1 MGQSTDP
8 SPPAS
13 HAGQGQAAALPP
25 PPPPQATQAATAV
38 RPRANTTDDPYDDW
52 VVVSPQSPPSGQ
64 IHVVSPQSPP
74 QAPRSFEP
82 TESSREVDED
92 DHDATHGSS
101 STGLFIVQ
109 PTQQLQPVQQQPVQ
123 QQPIQQPQQQQ
134 QQTINHLPSQQT
146 SPQRQSSFVGLP
158 PIRRSSTFGINLT
171 KRAKKRFPLDEDDE
185 NNFVSSPVNTT
196 TDQYGNDGGS
206 SSRFQQG
213 ESSWSAQSA
222 QPMRV
227 DTGPPRFRKDSN
239 MSHNVLSATST
250 QAATLAT
257 ESSGMTGQDLRIDD
271 EKRPLGPGVAM
282 KGAGR
287 VPGPI
292 DTRAAMQQ
300 NEGGTSG
307 RPYGPGMPPH
317 QGIMSPT
324 FGGNPIHHLPPQGPW
339 KLEESHLSEPLATS
353 RNRQSGGSLSP
364 HQQTSFGIDKET
376 GVPSTAAQRPE
387 TQLPPRQ
394 KFSEVP
400 PSSAQRYPGLFT
412 PQAGY
417 QNPSSP
423 TGPRGSEDLG
433 QHFYN
438 RDSAS
443 LYRTQTGDSEVSG
456 FDPSTDEDRGRRR
469 SSGFFKE
476 IGGRISRHTSRER
489 PASKAESGAPSYMA
503 GPDVRGDAVS
513 EASVATGELQDRQRR
528 RSSFFL
534 NLRGSKPSDVGGPH
548 GRDGIEGITPS
559 PKASPNPGGP
569 SQVQQPSLG
578 GPAERKRSFF
588 GPGADQSANLPMPNL
603 SRSSTSTA
611 GYEVASG
618 AMGPPKKRFSGFT
631 SKVFPRSSSQQDL
644 QVPQKPST
652 SHSTATSTMFGRPP
666 STQGS
671 QPGKPS
677 PLAAHGRER
686 SNTTGT
692 NQLFAQETLVN
703 KPLGNV
709 EDDERGRR
717 SSAGGFLSGLFGKR
731 AANKT
736 TETQHVSPQGQDQNA
751 SVPAQFRVQQH
762 TGQQMPPSNLGPRR
776 EDEGQPL
783 MRSPPQGFGQQQ
795 QQPEPPRFQGFS
807 MHPGAGARVQSQ
819 PQSQPQGPELHQ
831 RKSNGS
837 FLPSPQ
843 PSQQFAAVT
852 DQQRSTALEE
862 VRVRPVSD
870 LQSERREAPVAP
882 GHEAHDE
889 HVSRRKSSQ
898 ILNMESHPSQSFD
911 APAPPSQREQPSPGR
926 RHLTE
931 QRQPSLSFLQA
942 EEQLSRPE
950 QPDDQT
956 ETHWVPPGFS
966 AEPTPEPS
974 IRHSYGR
981 ENSPGPQTP
990 PLGQG
995 QVANHQQALGV
1006 QKSGHT
1012 RRISEQSASL
1022 LSPSSNFRAQSPN
1035 GVAGQS
1041 DNSQR
1046 SSVSNSPK
1054 PSSAAQIPAPRAPL
1068 ASESRAPPP
1077 DPSQWRS
1084 APGAPANMQQPDGVG
1099 QQMAGMTSS
1108 GRPQQQQQQ
1117 QHIQQPLHHQHQQQ
1131 QQQQQHPHQPQ
1142 HRHKGFDAENRPPA
1156 QFSQAFPPPNQRSSL
1171 PFSQSQDMQSGG
1183 QDFSAD
1189 GQQNPVSK
1197 WFKNRTSTQPQPRPN
1212 QGPPKESTTKSI
1224 FSAFK
1229 RSSKQPEPRPQQQM
1243 PHPSQIQNLQPQPQ
1257 LQQSHKSQGQQRMP
1271 PAVPLSQRS
1280 HLPQQG
1286 PHHMYQEQR
1295 PSISSFE
1302 QGPLPQRDI
1311 AGRSPEAMQQNNGR
1325 FSSQQDVPFEPVMTR
1340 AIPNGPEPSGSVRSN
1355 PQPYVEPQYDQVPI
1369 PQGYAAVHGEGG
1381 VAPSPY
1387 ALSRTSPPVQYP
1399 AYHSPQVPQWG
1410 QPPVAQRHPSEMSMY
1425 SHPSPPIQQGQQLL
1439 HSHPHG
1445 GAWPEGDRRV
1455 SMASHQS
1462 NISHV
1467 SHSTQAAQVGPQGD
1481 VPIPNQQH
1489 QPQQDTRGIRL
1500 VNQNDSR
1507 IAGPDSQFGQQT
1519 MPPTQQPQQQRYSLV
1534 DAPVPVAASPQ
1545 IQQSN
1550 SREPQG
1556 KQQTKSAEVQTYVSN
1571 TVRNAH
1577 DKPSSPRP
1585 QEHAQQTQ
1593 GLAIDAGSMMV
1604 NNSRSVSDDKQGPA
1618 ENIVSSEPTAPAP
1631 APTAPRLSVNVQQA
1645 NQEPKDNND
1654 LYESTPR
1661 LPSNPSQ
1668 PPAAQPI
1675 VAANTG
1681 HSMVSDSSAD
1691 EAPRNASHANG
1702 SAGTAATTTLA
1713 RGKSTRAELED
1724 TEDERQRT
1732 MRREAQEEKI
1742 LVDPYEELSSGGV
1755 KYRKEEEPADV
1766 PQMSATSYPGQ
1777 EWNPYGAGGFEEW
1790 D

>member
-1 MGQSTDP
+1 MPTHGRTRDPCQAQLHRPSRNIRHLRLHRLNYPRPHSAGPPGDSDSEPVSPVSDTHSISTTPRFQAKDTPGDDYSVGGDLQVPRPISKTQPSWDPFTGTPLVEEEGFEMGQSTDP

-13 HAGQGQAAALPP
+13 HAGQGQAPP
-25 PPPPQATQAATAV
+25 PSSQATQTVAAV
-38 RPRANTTDDPYDDW
+38 RPRANTADEPYDDW

-92 DHDATHGSS
+92 DHDLTHGSS
-101 STGLFIVQ
+101 STGLFIVR
-109 PTQQLQPVQQQPVQ
+109 PTQQLQPVQQQSVQ
-123 QQPIQQPQQQQ
+123 KQPIQQP

-171 KRAKKRFPLDEDDE
+171 KRAKKRFPLDEDDD

-196 TDQYGNDGGS
+196 TDHYGNDGGS

-287 VPGPI
+287 VPEPI

-300 NEGGTSG
+300 NEGRTSG
-307 RPYGPGMPPH
+307 PPYGPGMPPH

-438 RDSAS
+438 RDSTS

-456 FDPSTDEDRGRRR
+456 FDPSIDEERGRKR

-534 NLRGSKPSDVGGPH
+534 NLRGSKPSDVGGPQ
-548 GRDGIEGITPS
+548 GRDGGEGISPS

-569 SQVQQPSLG
+569 SQVQQPPPG

-588 GPGADQSANLPMPNL
+588 GPGADQSANFPMPNL

-611 GYEVASG
+611 GYEVAGG

-652 SHSTATSTMFGRPP
+652 SHSTTTSTMFGRPP

-671 QPGKPS
+671 QPGKPI
-677 PLAAHGRER
+677 PLAAQGRER
-686 SNTTGT
+686 TRT
-692 NQLFAQETLVN
+692 
-703 KPLGNV
+703 
-709 EDDERGRR
+709 
-717 SSAGGFLSGLFGKR
+717 
-731 AANKT
+731 
-736 TETQHVSPQGQDQNA
+736 
-751 SVPAQFRVQQH
+751 
-762 TGQQMPPSNLGPRR
+762 
-776 EDEGQPL
+776 
-783 MRSPPQGFGQQQ
+783 
-795 QQPEPPRFQGFS
+795 
-807 MHPGAGARVQSQ
+807 
-819 PQSQPQGPELHQ
+819 
-831 RKSNGS
+831 
-837 FLPSPQ
+837 
-843 PSQQFAAVT
+843 
-852 DQQRSTALEE
+852 
-862 VRVRPVSD
+862 RPVSD
-870 LQSERREAPVAP
+870 LQSERREAPIAP
-882 GHEAHDE
+882 GHEANDE

-898 ILNMESHPSQSFD
+898 MLNMESHPSQSFN

-926 RHLTE
+926 RRLTE

-950 QPDDQT
+950 LSDDQT

-995 QVANHQQALGV
+995 QGTNHQQTLGV
-1006 QKSGHT
+1006 QKPGHA

-1035 GVAGQS
+1035 GVVGQS
-1041 DNSQR
+1041 DTSQQ
-1046 SSVSNSPK
+1046 SSKSNSPK
-1054 PSSAAQIPAPRAPL
+1054 PAAITQMPAPRAPL
-1068 ASESRAPPP
+1068 ASESRAPRQ
-1077 DPSQWRS
+1077 DPSQGHPFSVRS
-1084 APGAPANMQQPDGVG
+1084 SDHP
-1099 QQMAGMTSS
+1099 SS
-1108 GRPQQQQQQ
+1108 QNLDLNSRC
-1117 QHIQQPLHHQHQQQ
+1117 HIQA
-1131 QQQQQHPHQPQ
+1131 
-1142 HRHKGFDAENRPPA
+1142 RFKTCSRNR
-1156 QFSQAFPPPNQRSSL
+1156 SCSSL
-1171 PFSQSQDMQSGG
+1171 TR
-1183 QDFSAD
+1183 AK
-1189 GQQNPVSK
+1189 VSK
-1197 WFKNRTSTQPQPRPN
+1197 GCRQLFRYHREITYHNKDLITCTKN
-1212 QGPPKESTTKSI
+1212 
-1224 FSAFK
+1224 SA
-1229 RSSKQPEPRPQQQM
+1229 
-1243 PHPSQIQNLQPQPQ
+1243 HPW
-1257 LQQSHKSQGQQRMP
+1257 
-1271 PAVPLSQRS
+1271 
-1280 HLPQQG
+1280 
-1286 PHHMYQEQR
+1286 
-1295 PSISSFE
+1295 
-1302 QGPLPQRDI
+1302 
-1311 AGRSPEAMQQNNGR
+1311 
-1325 FSSQQDVPFEPVMTR
+1325 DVPFEPVMTR
-1340 AIPNGPEPSGSVRSN
+1340 AIPNGLGPGGSVRAN

-1369 PQGYAAVHGEGG
+1369 PRGYDAVHGEGG

-1410 QPPVAQRHPSEMSMY
+1410 QPPVTQRHPSEMSKY

-1439 HSHPHG
+1439 HSHPQG

-1462 NISHV
+1462 NISHA
-1467 SHSTQAAQVGPQGD
+1467 SHSTQAAHVGPQGD
-1481 VPIPNQQH
+1481 VPVPNQQH
-1489 QPQQDTRGIRL
+1489 QPQQDPRGIRL
-1500 VNQNDSR
+1500 VNQDDSR

-1519 MPPTQQPQQQRYSLV
+1519 MPPSQQPQQQRYSLV
-1534 DAPVPVAASPQ
+1534 DTPAPVAASPHMH
-1545 IQQSN
+1545 QSN
-1550 SREPQG
+1550 SREAQRN
-1556 KQQTKSAEVQTYVSN
+1556 QQTNSAEGQTHASN
-1571 TVRNAH
+1571 VVRSPH
-1577 DKPSSPRP
+1577 DKPPSPHP

-1593 GLAIDAGSMMV
+1593 GLAIDAGNIMG
-1604 NNSRSVSDDKQGPA
+1604 NNFHSVSDDKQRLA
-1618 ENIVSSEPTAPAP
+1618 ENIISSEPSVPAPAS

-1654 LYESTPR
+1654 LYESTPL

-1668 PPAAQPI
+1668 PPAAAQPI

-1702 SAGTAATTTLA
+1702 SASAGAAAASTTLA

-1755 KYRKEEEPADV
+1755 KYRKEEEPADM

-1777 EWNPYGAGGFEEW
+1777 EWNPYGAGGYEDW